1 MIIRYSFTR
10 LAVQV
15 LIPALLLCISGCDG
29 SPDPPFQADPR
40 EGTFNFLGGEGM
52 PGGMMILVNN
62 SPVLKDAFIFSD
74 HGRLVCINTVDHMDI
89 IVTFGT
95 LSRTGSMAVSLVNT
109 ADGNRQVNSLV
120 VLSFFL
126 VPGVR
131 ARQTDGMGLEITD
144 TVDNAV
150 PWRIEPPGGGTW
162 GYAWLTREDTI
173 SLRLQQGSSPV
184 MLLPGEKLD
193 LPSVS
198 FY

>member
-1 MIIRYSFTR
+1 
-10 LAVQV
+10 
-15 LIPALLLCISGCDG
+15 
-29 SPDPPFQADPR
+29 
-40 EGTFNFLGGEGM
+40 
-52 PGGMMILVNN
+52 
-62 SPVLKDAFIFSD
+62 
-74 HGRLVCINTVDHMDI
+74 
-89 IVTFGT
+89 
-95 LSRTGSMAVSLVNT
+95 
-109 ADGNRQVNSLV
+109 
-120 VLSFFL
+120 

-131 ARQTDGMGLEITD
+131 VRQTDGLGLEITD

-162 GYAWLTREDTI
+162 GYAWLTRADTI